1 MKDRIS
7 RSVLLSILAVGV
19 MTFGGVTVETSMN
32 ITFPTLINEFH
43 IGLNVVQ
50 WITTSYLLVLSSV
63 IPISKFL
70 KERYTVKSLFVFS
83 GIMFL
88 IGLIVDATAPSFAFI
103 LLGRIIQGIGTGI
116 ALPLMFNII
125 LDNVPVSRL
134 GFMMGVGSLIT
145 AAASAIGPTFG
156 GVIVNT
162 LGWRYIFIF
171 LIPVLLIALAL
182 GIFSIPKINQ
192 NDLAKNRFDYGG
204 FILVVIT
211 FFGLIIGI
219 SNIST
224 ADIISVNTLLPILI
238 GIISLVIFIRIQS
251 RKHQPLLNVNIL
263 KNSAYSKYL
272 LAFFINQLIILG
284 LAFVVPN
291 YVQIIN
297 HSSSSVAGLI
307 LLPGAILGAI
317 ISPLSGA
324 LLDKLGAKKPILAGS
339 GLIIISLLILTFSSS
354 HISDGMFLALYSL
367 IMIGI
372 GLSYGNIMTKAL
384 SFLQNEIQADGNA
397 ILTTIQQFAGAIGT
411 VIVATIITKVDN
423 LNLGSATIGFAVALL
438 VLLIIMIIQFVVV
451 LTTRDKK

>member
-70 KERYTVKSLFVFS
+70 KERYTVKLLFVFS

-171 LIPVLLIALAL
+171 LIPVLLIALVL
-182 GIFSIPKINQ
+182 GIFSIPKINKG
-192 NDLAKNRFDYGG
+192 DLAKNRFDYCG

-219 SNIST
+219 SNISI

-238 GIISLVIFIRIQS
+238 GISSLVIFIRTQS

-284 LAFVVPN
+284 LDFVVPN

-324 LLDKLGAKKPILAGS
+324 LLDKLGAKKPILSGS
-339 GLIIISLLILTFSSS
+339 GLIILSLLILTFSSS

-438 VLLIIMIIQFVVV
+438 FLLIIMIIQFVVV

>member
-88 IGLIVDATAPSFAFI
+88 IGLIVDATAPSFVFI

-297 HSSSSVAGLI
+297 HSASSVAGLI

-438 VLLIIMIIQFVVV
+438 FLLIIMIIQFVVV

>member
-171 LIPVLLIALAL
+171 LIPVLLIALSL

-192 NDLAKNRFDYGG
+192 GDLAKNRFDYGG

-438 VLLIIMIIQFVVV
+438 FLLIIMIIQFVVV

>member
-438 VLLIIMIIQFVVV
+438 FLLIIMIIQFVVV

>member
-291 YVQIIN
+291 YVQLIN

-339 GLIIISLLILTFSSS
+339 GLIIISLLILTFSAS

-438 VLLIIMIIQFVVV
+438 FLLIIMIIQFVVV

>member
-297 HSSSSVAGLI
+297 HSASSVAGLI

-438 VLLIIMIIQFVVV
+438 FLLIIMIIQFVVV

>member
-32 ITFPTLINEFH
+32 ITFPTLIDEFH

-88 IGLIVDATAPSFAFI
+88 IGLIIDASAPSFAFI

-182 GIFSIPKINQ
+182 GIYSIPKINQ
-192 NDLAKNRFDYGG
+192 GDLANNRFDYGG
-204 FILVVIT
+204 FLLVVIT

-238 GIISLVIFIRIQS
+238 GIISLVIFIRTQS
-251 RKHQPLLNVNIL
+251 RKQQPLLNVNIL
-263 KNSAYSKYL
+263 KNSAYSKYI

-307 LLPGAILGAI
+307 LLPGAVLGAI

-324 LLDKLGAKKPILAGS
+324 LLDKLGAKKPILSGS
-339 GLIIISLLILTFSSS
+339 GLIIISLLILTFTSM

-384 SFLQNEIQADGNA
+384 SFLENEIQADGNA

-423 LNLGSATIGFAVALL
+423 LNLGSDTIGFAIALL
-438 VLLIIMIIQFVVV
+438 FLLIIMIIQFVVV

>member
-354 HISDGMFLALYSL
+354 HICDGMFLALYSL

-384 SFLQNEIQADGNA
+384 GFLQNEIQADGNA

-438 VLLIIMIIQFVVV
+438 FLLIIMIIQFVVV

>member
-134 GFMMGVGSLIT
+134 GFMIGVGSLIT

-438 VLLIIMIIQFVVV
+438 FLLIIMIIQFVVV

>member
-171 LIPVLLIALAL
+171 LIPILLIALAL
-182 GIFSIPKINQ
+182 GIYSIPKINQ
-192 NDLAKNRFDYGG
+192 GDLARNRFDYGG

-238 GIISLVIFIRIQS
+238 GIISLVIFIRTQS

-263 KNSAYSKYL
+263 KNGAYSKYL

-284 LAFVVPN
+284 LAFIVPN

-324 LLDKLGAKKPILAGS
+324 LLDKLGAKKPILSGS
-339 GLIIISLLILTFSSS
+339 GLIIISLLILTFTSS

-438 VLLIIMIIQFVVV
+438 FLLIIMIIQFVVV

>member
-182 GIFSIPKINQ
+182 GIFSISKINQ

-238 GIISLVIFIRIQS
+238 GIISLVIFIRTQS

-324 LLDKLGAKKPILAGS
+324 LLDKLGAKKPILSGS
-339 GLIIISLLILTFSSS
+339 GLIIISLLILTFSAS

-423 LNLGSATIGFAVALL
+423 LNLESATIGFAVALL
-438 VLLIIMIIQFVVV
+438 FLLIIMIIQFVVV

>member
-88 IGLIVDATAPSFAFI
+88 IGLIVDATAPSFVFI

-182 GIFSIPKINQ
+182 GIYSIPKINQ
-192 NDLAKNRFDYGG
+192 GELSKNRFDYGG
-204 FILVVIT
+204 FLLVVIT

-238 GIISLVIFIRIQS
+238 GIVSLVIFIRTQS
-251 RKHQPLLNVNIL
+251 RKDQPLLNVNIL
-263 KNSAYSKYL
+263 KNGAYSKYL

-324 LLDKLGAKKPILAGS
+324 LLDKLGAKKPILTGS

-438 VLLIIMIIQFVVV
+438 FLLIIMIIQFVVV

>member
-182 GIFSIPKINQ
+182 GIYSIPKINQ
-192 NDLAKNRFDYGG
+192 GDLAKNRFDYSG

-238 GIISLVIFIRIQS
+238 GIISLVIFIRTQS
-251 RKHQPLLNVNIL
+251 RKHHPLLNVNIL
-263 KNSAYSKYL
+263 KNRAYSKYL

-317 ISPLSGA
+317 ISPLSGE
-324 LLDKLGAKKPILAGS
+324 LLDKLGAKKPILSGS

-438 VLLIIMIIQFVVV
+438 FLLIIMIIQFVVV

>member
-134 GFMMGVGSLIT
+134 GFMIGVGSLIT

-339 GLIIISLLILTFSSS
+339 GLIIISLLILTFSAS

-384 SFLQNEIQADGNA
+384 GFLQNEIQADGNA

-438 VLLIIMIIQFVVV
+438 FLLIIMIIQFVVV

>member
-354 HISDGMFLALYSL
+354 HICDGMFLALYSL

-438 VLLIIMIIQFVVV
+438 FLLIIMIIQFVVV

>member
-125 LDNVPVSRL
+125 LDNVPISRL

-182 GIFSIPKINQ
+182 GIYSIPKINQ
-192 NDLAKNRFDYGG
+192 GDLDKNRFDYGG
-204 FILVVIT
+204 FLLVVIT

-224 ADIISVNTLLPILI
+224 ADVISVNTILPILI
-238 GIISLVIFIRIQS
+238 GIISLVIFIITQS

-263 KNSAYSKYL
+263 KNGAYSKYL

-284 LAFVVPN
+284 LAFIVPN

-324 LLDKLGAKKPILAGS
+324 LLDKLGAKKPILSGS
-339 GLIIISLLILTFSSS
+339 GLIIISLLILTFASS

-372 GLSYGNIMTKAL
+372 GLSYGNVMTKAL
-384 SFLQNEIQADGNA
+384 SFLQSEIQADGNA

-438 VLLIIMIIQFVVV
+438 FLLIIMIIQFVVV

>member
-384 SFLQNEIQADGNA
+384 GFLQNEIQADGNA

-438 VLLIIMIIQFVVV
+438 FLLIIMIIQFVVV

>member
-134 GFMMGVGSLIT
+134 GFMIGVGSLIT

-291 YVQIIN
+291 YVQLIN

-438 VLLIIMIIQFVVV
+438 FLLIIMIIQFVVV

>member
-116 ALPLMFNII
+116 TLPLMFNII

-438 VLLIIMIIQFVVV
+438 FLLIIMIIQFVVV

>member
-125 LDNVPVSRL
+125 LDNVPLSRL

-182 GIFSIPKINQ
+182 GIYSIPKINQ
-192 NDLAKNRFDYGG
+192 GDLTKNRFDYGG
-204 FILVVIT
+204 FVLVVIT
-211 FFGLIIGI
+211 FFCLITGI

-224 ADIISVNTLLPILI
+224 SDIISVNTLLPILI
-238 GIISLVIFIRIQS
+238 GIISLVIFIITQS

-324 LLDKLGAKKPILAGS
+324 LLDKLGAKKPILSGL

-354 HISDGMFLALYSL
+354 HIGDSMFLALYSL

-423 LNLGSATIGFAVALL
+423 LNLGSDTIGFAVALL
-438 VLLIIMIIQFVVV
+438 FLLIIMIIQFVVV

>member
-219 SNIST
+219 SNISN

-438 VLLIIMIIQFVVV
+438 FLLIIMIIQFVVV